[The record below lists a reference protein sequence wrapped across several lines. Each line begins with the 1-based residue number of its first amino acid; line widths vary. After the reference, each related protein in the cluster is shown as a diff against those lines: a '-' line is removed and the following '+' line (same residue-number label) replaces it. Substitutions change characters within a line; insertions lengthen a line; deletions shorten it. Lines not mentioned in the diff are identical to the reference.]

1 MPGVR
6 TESEG
11 MDNMARSSDLKRAAE
26 LALAGDWDGA
36 HAIAQGDESD
46 PHFCWL
52 HACLHK
58 IQGNTGNSR
67 YWYAKGRPGASTTL
81 RMLLPSFRR
90 SARRSRKS
98 FQKLSFSTSWHC
110 SEWNSGPNP
119 LRLSNAYQADISA

>member
-11 MDNMARSSDLKRAAE
+11 MDSMASSDDLKRAVE

-46 PHFCWL
+46 PIFCWL

-58 IQGNTGNSR
+58 IQGDTVTAATGTPKQ
-67 YWYAKGRPGASTTL
+67 AGASTTL
-81 RMLLPSFRR
+81 RMLLPSFRQ
-90 SARRSRKS
+90 SARQSRKLLQI
-98 FQKLSFSTSWHC
+98 FNFLTS
-110 SEWNSGPNP
+110 
-119 LRLSNAYQADISA
+119 

>member
-11 MDNMARSSDLKRAAE
+11 MDSMASSDDLKRAVE

-46 PHFCWL
+46 PIFCWL

-58 IQGNTGNSR
+58 IQGDTGNSR
-67 YWYAKGRPGASTTL
+67 YWYAKAGRRFDDFADATAEL
-81 RMLLPSFRR
+81 
-90 SARRSRKS
+90 
-98 FQKLSFSTSWHC
+98 
-110 SEWNSGPNP
+110 
-119 LRLSNAYQADISA
+119 QAIRATIS

>member
-11 MDNMARSSDLKRAAE
+11 MDSMASSDDLKRAAE

-46 PHFCWL
+46 PIFCWL

-58 IQGNTGNSR
+58 IQGDTGNSR
-67 YWYAKGRPGASTTL
+67 YWYAKAGRRFDDFADATAEL
-81 RMLLPSFRR
+81 
-90 SARRSRKS
+90 
-98 FQKLSFSTSWHC
+98 
-110 SEWNSGPNP
+110 
-119 LRLSNAYQADISA
+119 QAIRATIS